1 MSLAFILTLF
11 LEHHFPRLG
20 CLPEEH
26 FILKGKMLSPNDKKL
41 EKLDPFYRPSMSKQ
55 KTSAEIIS
63 EARNALRTVRT
74 QRPFTPREDQRKL
87 FGPASSRTPENRP
100 PSSFSL
106 HASSFESSDS
116 RPISSARLSPLELR
130 PKAPAKKTV
139 ESKETVVKGDPMV
152 KINGIYLTES
162 NAMGHLK
169 SHPLQLTYDGGF
181 SEIQEQE
188 MFKGTTSLPS
198 HLRSGGEQGKRCSRA
213 SSYSSSSDVSRLE
226 ARADPV
232 YVIPASYQEA
242 LIRGKPGLTAAGMA
256 IPRVER
262 IGGGL
267 HALGGMVSKANLQ
280 EKDTEIE
287 VDEVFWN
294 TRIVPILHELEKE
307 ENIET
312 ICAACT
318 QLHHALAEGNMLGNK
333 FKRRSILL
341 KTLYKLVDIGSDLLS
356 LKLAK
361 LILALKVSRKN
372 LLNVCKLIFKIS
384 RSEKNDSLIEN
395 DSILESLLEVLRN
408 EDLHTNTE
416 AFLYCMGAIKFISGN
431 PGFLDEMISKGAVE
445 ILVNLIKQ
453 INENTR
459 KCGTCLPNS
468 GHLLV
473 QWKSVS
479 PRNNTMIDGEVPGP
493 AKKPVELLLHRNGSS
508 VVDCDLQ
515 ALLLWS
521 KMTAT
526 LRNLVDSPPARSKLL
541 SISALPQLCAVMGQY
556 MADKDVCTNIARIFS
571 KLTSYHD
578 CCAALANCSRCYAL
592 FLKVINKYQKKQT
605 WMMAVFNKQTKIL
618 VSCQYKT
625 FEMSTQLR
633 TCVKTSSPGKNKTN
647 KKTSP
652 GTKPGDNIDNALITQ
667 PDLVVRIV
675 FILGNLTA
683 KNHQAREQFSKEK
696 GSIPTLLS
704 LFHTFYKLDLCAEE
718 QMGEAPQP
726 KVQRPRA
733 PAEDVLIK
741 LTRVLANLAIH
752 PGIGPALATNPH
764 AVGLLLATLEYKSIE
779 DCEELVINTTA
790 TINNLSYYQVKNS
803 IIQDKKLY
811 IAELLIKL
819 LVSNN
824 MDGILEAV
832 RVFGNLSQDHDI
844 CDFIVQKNVHKF
856 MIALLD
862 AKHQDICFS
871 ACGVLLNLTVD
882 KSKRVILKEGGGIKK
897 LVDCLRHFGPTDWQL
912 ACLVC
917 KTLWNFSENITN
929 ASSCFG
935 DEDTNTLLVLLPS
948 FLVELRTRS
957 YLKESGLLDGCE
969 ICSFQDEE
977 LALDGSFDQDL
988 KNYHKLQWETE
999 FKPVAQQLLNRIQ
1012 SHHTFLE
1019 PLPIPSF

>member
-1 MSLAFILTLF
+1 
-11 LEHHFPRLG
+11 
-20 CLPEEH
+20 
-26 FILKGKMLSPNDKKL
+26 MLSPNDKKL

-87 FGPASSRTPENRP
+87 FGSASSRTPENRP

-130 PKAPAKKTV
+130 PKAPASPAPEEDLCLSFPKPPVDAAKMRRISSARARLFRAASQGALLPDRTLPPAEPKKTV
-139 ESKETVVKGDPMV
+139 ESKETIVKGDPMV

-181 SEIQEQE
+181 SEIQAQE

-226 ARADPV
+226 ARA
-232 YVIPASYQEA
+232 
-242 LIRGKPGLTAAGMA
+242 
-256 IPRVER
+256 
-262 IGGGL
+262 
-267 HALGGMVSKANLQ
+267 VSKANLQ

-473 QWKSVS
+473 Q
-479 PRNNTMIDGEVPGP
+479 
-493 AKKPVELLLHRNGSS
+493 
-508 VVDCDLQ
+508 
-515 ALLLWS
+515 
-521 KMTAT
+521 MTAT

-592 FLKVINKYQKKQT
+592 FLKVINKYQKKQ
-605 WMMAVFNKQTKIL
+605 
-618 VSCQYKT
+618 
-625 FEMSTQLR
+625 
-633 TCVKTSSPGKNKTN
+633 
-647 KKTSP
+647 
-652 GTKPGDNIDNALITQ
+652 
-667 PDLVVRIV
+667 DLVVRIV

-718 QMGEAPQP
+718 QEGGAQQP
-726 KVQRPRA
+726 KVQRSRA

-752 PGIGPALATNPH
+752 PGIGPVLATNPH

-790 TINNLSYYQVKNS
+790 TINNLSYYRVKHS

-832 RVFGNLSQDHDI
+832 RVFGNLSQDNDI

-882 KSKRVILKEGGGIKK
+882 KNKRVILKEGGGIKK

-948 FLVELRTRS
+948 FL
-957 YLKESGLLDGCE
+957 
-969 ICSFQDEE
+969 DEE

-988 KNYHKLQWETE
+988 KSYHKLQWETE

>member
-1 MSLAFILTLF
+1 
-11 LEHHFPRLG
+11 
-20 CLPEEH
+20 
-26 FILKGKMLSPNDKKL
+26 MLSPNDKKL

-63 EARNALRTVRT
+63 EARNALRAVGT
-74 QRPFTPREDQRKL
+74 QRPFTPRENQRKL

-116 RPISSARLSPLELR
+116 RPISGARLSPLELK
-130 PKAPAKKTV
+130 PKAPASPSMEEEPCLAFPKPPVDPAKIRRISSARARLFRAASQGALLPDRTLPPAESKKTV
-139 ESKETVVKGDPMV
+139 ESKETVVMGDPMV
-152 KINGIYLTES
+152 KINGIYLTDS
-162 NAMGHLK
+162 NAVGHLK

-181 SEIQEQE
+181 SEIKEQE

-198 HLRSGGEQGKRCSRA
+198 HLRSGGDHGKRRSRA
-213 SSYSSSSDVSRLE
+213 SLCSHGSDLSGPHT
-226 ARADPV
+226 RA
-232 YVIPASYQEA
+232 
-242 LIRGKPGLTAAGMA
+242 
-256 IPRVER
+256 
-262 IGGGL
+262 
-267 HALGGMVSKANLQ
+267 VSKADVQ
-280 EKDTEIE
+280 EKETEIE

-294 TRIVPILHELEKE
+294 TRIAPILHQLEKE

-318 QLHHALAEGNMLGNK
+318 QLHHALEEGNMLGNK
-333 FKRRSILL
+333 FKRRSVLL

-361 LILALKVSRKN
+361 IILALKVSRKN

-395 DSILESLLEVLRN
+395 DSILESLLGVLRS
-408 EDLHTNTE
+408 EDLQTNPE

-431 PGFLDEMISKGAVE
+431 PRFLDEMISKDAVE
-445 ILVNLIKQ
+445 ILMNLIKQ
-453 INENTR
+453 INENTK

-473 QWKSVS
+473 Q
-479 PRNNTMIDGEVPGP
+479 I
-493 AKKPVELLLHRNGSS
+493 
-508 VVDCDLQ
+508 
-515 ALLLWS
+515 
-521 KMTAT
+521 TAT
-526 LRNLVDSPPARSKLL
+526 LRNLVDSPLARSKVL
-541 SISALPQLCAVMGQY
+541 SLSALPQLCTVMGQY
-556 MADKDVCTNIARIFS
+556 VADKDVCTNIARIFS

-578 CCAALANCSRCYAL
+578 CCVALANYSRCYAL
-592 FLKVINKYQKKQT
+592 FLKLINKYQQKQ
-605 WMMAVFNKQTKIL
+605 
-618 VSCQYKT
+618 
-625 FEMSTQLR
+625 
-633 TCVKTSSPGKNKTN
+633 
-647 KKTSP
+647 
-652 GTKPGDNIDNALITQ
+652 
-667 PDLVVRIV
+667 DLVVRLV

-683 KNHQAREQFSKEK
+683 KNNQAREQLSKEK

-704 LFHTFYKLDLCAEE
+704 LFHTFYQLDQCAEKRAAGAE
-718 QMGEAPQP
+718 QCQAP
-726 KVQRPRA
+726 RPRA
-733 PAEDVLIK
+733 QAEDVLIK

-752 PGIGPALATNPH
+752 PGIGPALAANPR
-764 AVGLLLATLEYKSIE
+764 AVGLLLATLEHKSIE

-790 TINNLSYYQVKNS
+790 TINNLSYYQVKKS
-803 IIQDKKLY
+803 VIQDKKLY

-832 RVFGNLSQDHDI
+832 RVFGNLSQHHDI

-862 AKHQDICFS
+862 AEHQDVCFS

-882 KSKRVILKEGGGIKK
+882 KDKRVILKEGGGIKK

-912 ACLVC
+912 ASLVC

-948 FLVELRTRS
+948 FL
-957 YLKESGLLDGCE
+957 
-969 ICSFQDEE
+969 DEE

>member
-1 MSLAFILTLF
+1 
-11 LEHHFPRLG
+11 
-20 CLPEEH
+20 
-26 FILKGKMLSPNDKKL
+26 MLSPNDKKL

-106 HASSFESSDS
+106 HASSFESSDT

-130 PKAPAKKTV
+130 PKALASPAPAEDPCLSFPKPPVDAAKMRRISSARARLFRAASQGALLPDRTLPPAEPKKTV

-152 KINGIYLTES
+152 KINRIYLTES

-226 ARADPV
+226 ARA
-232 YVIPASYQEA
+232 
-242 LIRGKPGLTAAGMA
+242 
-256 IPRVER
+256 
-262 IGGGL
+262 
-267 HALGGMVSKANLQ
+267 VSKANLQ

-408 EDLHTNTE
+408 EDLHANTE

-473 QWKSVS
+473 Q
-479 PRNNTMIDGEVPGP
+479 
-493 AKKPVELLLHRNGSS
+493 
-508 VVDCDLQ
+508 
-515 ALLLWS
+515 
-521 KMTAT
+521 MTAT

-541 SISALPQLCAVMGQY
+541 SISALPQLCTVMGQY

-592 FLKVINKYQKKQT
+592 FLKVINKYQKKQ
-605 WMMAVFNKQTKIL
+605 
-618 VSCQYKT
+618 
-625 FEMSTQLR
+625 
-633 TCVKTSSPGKNKTN
+633 
-647 KKTSP
+647 
-652 GTKPGDNIDNALITQ
+652 
-667 PDLVVRIV
+667 DLVVRIV

-696 GSIPTLLS
+696 ESIPTLLS

-718 QMGEAPQP
+718 QAGGAQQP
-726 KVQRPRA
+726 KVQRSRA

-764 AVGLLLATLEYKSIE
+764 AVGLLLTTLEYKSIE

-803 IIQDKKLY
+803 VIQDKKLY

-882 KSKRVILKEGGGIKK
+882 KNKRVILKEGGGIKK

-948 FLVELRTRS
+948 FL
-957 YLKESGLLDGCE
+957 
-969 ICSFQDEE
+969 DEE